1 MLGTFAGLGFTLP
14 RWQGCDVH
22 DVVAE
27 TDITMGQP
35 RSDGLQ
41 PSNDGLLPRLAASGV
56 ASQHVDELEAIA
68 AQIHYISQCARRQQI
83 PSTLV
88 ASNQFTVVTVANA
101 HGRLFMS
108 QNAQQNLV
116 VWQELRGYGYA
127 ARLLRRLAADN
138 LSPTC
143 SMLNALKLVV
153 FGLLPLF
160 VTSCDNHQKVML
172 KLETLH
178 YLMG

>member
-68 AQIHYISQCARRQQI
+68 AQIHYISQCARETTDSVDTCGIKSVYSSHCSQCTWKTIHVSECTAKSCCVAGAPRIRICRQAAQK
-83 PSTLV
+83 
-88 ASNQFTVVTVANA
+88 AG
-101 HGRLFMS
+101 GR
-108 QNAQQNLV
+108 Q
-116 VWQELRGYGYA
+116 
-127 ARLLRRLAADN
+127 
-138 LSPTC
+138 
-143 SMLNALKLVV
+143 
-153 FGLLPLF
+153 F
-160 VTSCDNHQKVML
+160 VTHLLNVECP
-172 KLETLH
+172 
-178 YLMG
+178 